1 MLFRNVVKYIQ
12 SNTSTNTIADNKIEM
27 LDFVPL
33 SGDTSITTAH
43 TSQGSTWCPR
53 WAARRDWRLRPHTY
67 TDYIGRIIATLISA
81 SRHSIPTLCHTYT
94 IILVRKNAFYSK
106 FWNIHSHGTMRL
118 RQVSPCAQLQ
128 VLLSVSQTHRGLKI
142 ESIHAHTTS
151 SQSSS
156 ENLDPRGPVFRT

>member
-1 MLFRNVVKYIQ
+1 MIKSKYRTLSRYLVIRALLSPHKPRVK
-12 SNTSTNTIADNKIEM
+12 M
-27 LDFVPL
+27 V
-33 SGDTSITTAH
+33 
-43 TSQGSTWCPR
+43 SQVSREEKRLGTPPCP
-53 WAARRDWRLRPHTY
+53 RPHTY

-128 VLLSVSQTHRGLKI
+128 VLLSVSQTHRGMEI

-156 ENLDPRGPVFRT
+156 ENRDPRGPVFRT